1 MATSY
6 VSGREREPL
15 MLKAPQLRK
24 LTQGEATLDAFAYEA
39 AAETA
44 AALGRAGKKLEAAL
58 AALERHDATP
68 GANRDR
74 DELVQEAADCA
85 FALFIQ
91 RDFLGLKSDHHLT
104 RTYDIPREVMVRIG
118 VVAKGR

>member
-1 MATSY
+1 
-6 VSGREREPL
+6 

-24 LTQGEATLDAFAYEA
+24 LTVGQATLDAFSYEA

-44 AALGRAGKKLEAAL
+44 AALGRAGKKLETAL

-74 DELVQEAADCA
+74 DDLVQEAADCA
-85 FALFIQ
+85 WALFIQ
-91 RDFLGLKSDHHLT
+91 RDFLGLKTDHHLT
-104 RTYDIPREVMVRIG
+104 RTYRIPREVMLRVG
-118 VVAKGR
+118 VVARRSD

>member
-1 MATSY
+1 
-6 VSGREREPL
+6 

-24 LTQGEATLDAFAYEA
+24 MANGQATIDAFSYEA
-39 AAETA
+39 AQETA

-74 DELVQEAADCA
+74 AELVQEAADCA
-85 FALFIQ
+85 WALFIQ
-91 RDFLGLKSDHHLT
+91 RDFLGLKSDHHLR
-104 RTYDIPREVMVRIG
+104 RTYRIPDEVMRRVGI
-118 VVAKGR
+118 VARRK

>member
-1 MATSY
+1 
-6 VSGREREPL
+6 
-15 MLKAPQLRK
+15 MLRAPQLRR
-24 LTQGEATLDAFAYEA
+24 LATGQATLDAFSYEA

-44 AALGRAGKKLEAAL
+44 AALGRAGRKLETAL

-74 DELVQEAADCA
+74 DDLVQEAADCA

-91 RDFLGLKSDHHLT
+91 RDFLGLKSDHHLAA
-104 RTYDIPREVMVRIG
+104 TYRIPREVMVRIG
-118 VVAKGR
+118 VVARRGN

>member
-1 MATSY
+1 
-6 VSGREREPL
+6 

-24 LTQGEATLDAFAYEA
+24 MASGQAPLDAFAYEA

-44 AALGRAGKKLEAAL
+44 AALGRAGRRLETAL
-58 AALERHDATP
+58 AALDRHDATP

-85 FALFIQ
+85 WALFIQ
-91 RDFLGLKSDHHLT
+91 RDFLGLRSDHHLT
-104 RTYDIPREVMVRIG
+104 ATYRIPREVMVRIG
-118 VVAKGR
+118 AQRPVGKSR